1 MKSAGKARNN
11 GLYRHIRTS
20 KEIIRNLLNDSDKN
34 KTEQERRSLLCVI
47 YGGVNQMNIT
57 GDRMKFL
64 RLLSEK
70 YPTRQQVCTEIIN
83 LQAILNLPKGTEH
96 FMSDLHGEYE
106 AFFHILN
113 NSAGVIREKVDMA
126 FEEVL
131 TARERSSLCTLIYYP
146 QEKLRRIHE
155 EGRNTEEWYR
165 FVLQKLIDL
174 AKLLSSKYTRSK
186 VRKAMPSEYSY
197 ILDEL
202 LHAQPDE
209 DNNQMVYHSKI
220 IDTLLRL
227 EEGDDFIIA
236 LSSLIKRLAVDH
248 LHIVGDIFDR
258 GERPDAILNMLMDH
272 HSLDIEWGNHDI
284 LWMGAACGS
293 QACIAAVVRNCLS
306 YNNISV
312 LEQGYGISL
321 RPLVLFAEKMYDE
334 EDPNKAAKKAISIIL
349 FKLEGQIIRRNP
361 EYQMEDR
368 LLLDKVDYENACIE
382 LDDKSYPL
390 KEKRFPTVDRDD
402 PYKLSQAEREIMDEL
417 EKLFLESE
425 QLQRHVEFLYS
436 HGSMYQV
443 FNGNLLFHG
452 CVPLDE
458 DGALKA
464 IHLEGRIYQGRSYMD
479 YADMAARRAFFSE
492 DPPQRYLDFMW
503 YLWCGSNSPLSGR
516 VVKTFERTFIEDKS
530 TWEEPKNPYYEY
542 QSSEPVC
549 RMLLREFG
557 LYSENSHIIN
567 GHTPVHVNQGE
578 NPLKAHGR
586 LIVIDGGFCKA
597 YQKTTGIAGYTL
609 IFNSHGMRLKSHQP
623 FSGMEAALEENMDID
638 SESQQV
644 VTFPK
649 RVMVADTDTGERLK
663 EQIADLEDLLTAYR
677 EGWIAAKAER

>member
-1 MKSAGKARNN
+1 
-11 GLYRHIRTS
+11 
-20 KEIIRNLLNDSDKN
+20 
-34 KTEQERRSLLCVI
+34 
-47 YGGVNQMNIT
+47 MNIT
-57 GDRMKFL
+57 DDRIKFL

-70 YPTRQQVCTEIIN
+70 YRSRQQVCTEIIN

-106 AFFHILN
+106 AFSHILN
-113 NSAGVIREKVDMA
+113 NSAGVIREKVDML
-126 FEEVL
+126 FEETL
-131 TARERSSLCTLIYYP
+131 TPRERSSLCTLIYYP
-146 QEKLRRIHE
+146 EEKLEKINE

-165 FVLQKLIDL
+165 FVLQNMIDL
-174 AKLLSSKYTRSK
+174 AKMLSSKYTRSK

-202 LHAQPDE
+202 LHAQADE
-209 DNNQMVYHSKI
+209 DNNQFVYHQKI
-220 IDTLLRL
+220 IDTLLKL
-227 EEGDDFIIA
+227 GEGDDFIIA

-258 GERPDAILNMLMDH
+258 GERPDAILNMLMQH

-334 EDPNKAAKKAISIIL
+334 TDPNKAAKKAISIIL

-361 EYQMEDR
+361 DYGMQER
-368 LLLDKVDYENACIE
+368 LLLDKVNFDDATIE
-382 LDDKSYPL
+382 IDGVVHEL
-390 KEKRFPTVDRDD
+390 KEKRFPTINRMD
-402 PYKLSQAEREIMDEL
+402 PYALDPAEREIMDEL
-417 EKLFLESE
+417 EKLFRESE
-425 QLQRHVEFLYS
+425 QLQRHVTFLYN
-436 HGSMYQV
+436 HGSMYRK

-458 DGALKA
+458 DGNLKA
-464 IHLEGRIYQGRSYMD
+464 LHFGGRIYQGKSYMD
-479 YADMAARRAFFSE
+479 YADSIARRAYFSDDRTQKE
-492 DPPQRYLDFMW
+492 LDFMW

-516 VVKTFERTFIEDKS
+516 VVKTFERTFLSDES
-530 TWEEPKNPYYEY
+530 TWKEPKNPYYRY
-542 QSSEPVC
+542 QDSEPVC

-567 GHTPVHVNQGE
+567 GHTPIHVMEGE
-578 NPLKAHGR
+578 NPLKANGR

-623 FSGMEAALEENMDID
+623 FSGMEAALSENLDID
-638 SESQQV
+638 SQSQQV
-644 VTFPK
+644 ATLDK
-649 RVMVADTDTGERLK
+649 RLMVADTDTGEMLK

-677 EGWIAAKAER
+677 EGLIAAKA

>member
-1 MKSAGKARNN
+1 
-11 GLYRHIRTS
+11 
-20 KEIIRNLLNDSDKN
+20 
-34 KTEQERRSLLCVI
+34 
-47 YGGVNQMNIT
+47 MNIT

-436 HGSMYQV
+436 RGSMYQV

>member
-1 MKSAGKARNN
+1 
-11 GLYRHIRTS
+11 
-20 KEIIRNLLNDSDKN
+20 
-34 KTEQERRSLLCVI
+34 
-47 YGGVNQMNIT
+47 MNIT
-57 GDRMKFL
+57 DDRIKFL

-70 YPTRQQVCTEIIN
+70 YRSRQQVCTEIIN

-106 AFFHILN
+106 AFSHILN
-113 NSAGVIREKVDMA
+113 NSAGVIREKVDML
-126 FEEVL
+126 FEETL
-131 TARERSSLCTLIYYP
+131 TPRERSSLCTLIYYP
-146 QEKLRRIHE
+146 EEKLEKINE

-165 FVLQKLIDL
+165 FVLQNLIEL
-174 AKLLSSKYTRSK
+174 AKMLSSKYTRSK

-202 LHAQPDE
+202 LHAQADE
-209 DNNQMVYHSKI
+209 DNNQFVYHQKI
-220 IDTLLRL
+220 IDTLLKL
-227 EEGDDFIIA
+227 GEGDDFIIA

-258 GERPDAILNMLMDH
+258 GERPDAILNMLMQH

-334 EDPNKAAKKAISIIL
+334 TDPNKAAKKAISIIL

-361 EYQMEDR
+361 DYGMQER
-368 LLLDKVDYENACIE
+368 LLLDKVNFDDATIE
-382 LDDKSYPL
+382 IDGVVHEL
-390 KEKRFPTVDRDD
+390 KEKRFPTINRMD
-402 PYKLSQAEREIMDEL
+402 PYALDPAEREIMDEL
-417 EKLFLESE
+417 EKLFRESE
-425 QLQRHVEFLYS
+425 QLQRHVTFLYN
-436 HGSMYQV
+436 HGSMYRK

-458 DGALKA
+458 DGNLKA
-464 IHLEGRIYQGRSYMD
+464 LHFGGRIYQGKSYMD
-479 YADMAARRAFFSE
+479 YADSIARRAYFSDDRTQKE
-492 DPPQRYLDFMW
+492 LDFMW

-516 VVKTFERTFIEDKS
+516 VVKTFERTFLSDES
-530 TWEEPKNPYYEY
+530 TWKEPKNPYYRY
-542 QSSEPVC
+542 QDSEPVC

-567 GHTPVHVNQGE
+567 GHTPIHVMEGE
-578 NPLKAHGR
+578 NPLKANGR
-586 LIVIDGGFCKA
+586 LIVIDG
-597 YQKTTGIAGYTL
+597 
-609 IFNSHGMRLKSHQP
+609 
-623 FSGMEAALEENMDID
+623 
-638 SESQQV
+638 
-644 VTFPK
+644 
-649 RVMVADTDTGERLK
+649 
-663 EQIADLEDLLTAYR
+663 
-677 EGWIAAKAER
+677 

>member
-1 MKSAGKARNN
+1 
-11 GLYRHIRTS
+11 
-20 KEIIRNLLNDSDKN
+20 
-34 KTEQERRSLLCVI
+34 
-47 YGGVNQMNIT
+47 MNIT

-146 QEKLRRIHE
+146 QEKLRRIRE

-209 DNNQMVYHSKI
+209 DNNQLVYHSKI

-368 LLLDKVDYENACIE
+368 LLLDKVDYENASIE
-382 LDDKSYPL
+382 LGGKTYPL
-390 KEKRFPTVDRDD
+390 KEKHFPTVDRDD

-479 YADMAARRAFFSE
+479 YADMAARRAFFNE

>member
-1 MKSAGKARNN
+1 
-11 GLYRHIRTS
+11 
-20 KEIIRNLLNDSDKN
+20 
-34 KTEQERRSLLCVI
+34 
-47 YGGVNQMNIT
+47 MNIT
-57 GDRMKFL
+57 DDRIKFL

-70 YPTRQQVCTEIIN
+70 YRSRQQVCTEIIN

-106 AFFHILN
+106 AFSHILN
-113 NSAGVIREKVDMA
+113 NSAGVIREKVDML
-126 FEEVL
+126 FEGTL
-131 TARERSSLCTLIYYP
+131 TPRERSSLCTLIYYP
-146 QEKLRRIHE
+146 EEKLEKINE

-165 FVLQKLIDL
+165 FVLQNLIDL
-174 AKLLSSKYTRSK
+174 AKMLSSKYTRSK

-202 LHAQPDE
+202 LHAQADE
-209 DNNQMVYHSKI
+209 DNNQFVYHQKI
-220 IDTLLRL
+220 IDTLLKL
-227 EEGDDFIIA
+227 GEGDDFIIA

-258 GERPDAILNMLMDH
+258 GERPDAILNMLMQH

-334 EDPNKAAKKAISIIL
+334 TDPNKAAKKAISIIL

-361 EYQMEDR
+361 DYGMQER
-368 LLLDKVDYENACIE
+368 LLLDKVNFDNATIE
-382 LDDKSYPL
+382 IDGVVHEL
-390 KEKRFPTVDRDD
+390 KEKRFPTINRMD
-402 PYKLSQAEREIMDEL
+402 PYALDPAEREIMDEL
-417 EKLFLESE
+417 EKLFRESE
-425 QLQRHVEFLYS
+425 QLQRHVTFLYN
-436 HGSMYQV
+436 HGSMYRK

-458 DGALKA
+458 DGNLKA
-464 IHLEGRIYQGRSYMD
+464 LHFGGRIYQGKSYMD
-479 YADMAARRAFFSE
+479 YADSIARRAYFSDDRTQKE
-492 DPPQRYLDFMW
+492 LDFMW

-516 VVKTFERTFIEDKS
+516 VVKTFERTFLSDES
-530 TWEEPKNPYYEY
+530 TWKEPKNPYYRY
-542 QSSEPVC
+542 QDSEPVC

-567 GHTPVHVNQGE
+567 GHTPIHVMEGE
-578 NPLKAHGR
+578 NPLKANGR

-623 FSGMEAALEENMDID
+623 FSGMEAALSENLDID
-638 SESQQV
+638 SQSQQV
-644 VTFPK
+644 ATLDK
-649 RVMVADTDTGERLK
+649 RLMVADTDTGEMLK

-677 EGWIAAKAER
+677 EGLIAAKA

>member
-1 MKSAGKARNN
+1 
-11 GLYRHIRTS
+11 
-20 KEIIRNLLNDSDKN
+20 
-34 KTEQERRSLLCVI
+34 
-47 YGGVNQMNIT
+47 MNIT

-258 GERPDAILNMLMDH
+258 GERPDAILNMLIDH

-382 LDDKSYPL
+382 LDGKSYPL

-623 FSGMEAALEENMDID
+623 FSGMEVALEENMDID

>member
-1 MKSAGKARNN
+1 
-11 GLYRHIRTS
+11 
-20 KEIIRNLLNDSDKN
+20 
-34 KTEQERRSLLCVI
+34 
-47 YGGVNQMNIT
+47 MNIT

-549 RMLLREFG
+549 RMMLREFG

>member
-1 MKSAGKARNN
+1 
-11 GLYRHIRTS
+11 
-20 KEIIRNLLNDSDKN
+20 
-34 KTEQERRSLLCVI
+34 
-47 YGGVNQMNIT
+47 MNIT

-146 QEKLRRIHE
+146 QEKLRRIRE

-209 DNNQMVYHSKI
+209 DNNQLVYHSKI

-382 LDDKSYPL
+382 LDGKSYPL

>member
-1 MKSAGKARNN
+1 
-11 GLYRHIRTS
+11 
-20 KEIIRNLLNDSDKN
+20 
-34 KTEQERRSLLCVI
+34 
-47 YGGVNQMNIT
+47 MNIT

-236 LSSLIKRLAVDH
+236 LTSLIKRLAVDH

-382 LDDKSYPL
+382 LDGKSYPL

>member
-1 MKSAGKARNN
+1 
-11 GLYRHIRTS
+11 
-20 KEIIRNLLNDSDKN
+20 
-34 KTEQERRSLLCVI
+34 
-47 YGGVNQMNIT
+47 MNIT
-57 GDRMKFL
+57 DDRIKFL

-70 YPTRQQVCTEIIN
+70 YRSRQQVCTEIIN

-106 AFFHILN
+106 AFSHILN
-113 NSAGVIREKVDMA
+113 NSAGVIREKVDML
-126 FEEVL
+126 FEGTL
-131 TARERSSLCTLIYYP
+131 TPRERSSLCTLIYYP
-146 QEKLRRIHE
+146 EEKLEKINE

-165 FVLQKLIDL
+165 FVLQNLIDL
-174 AKLLSSKYTRSK
+174 AKMLSSKYTRSK

-202 LHAQPDE
+202 LHAQADE
-209 DNNQMVYHSKI
+209 DNNQFVYHQKI
-220 IDTLLRL
+220 IDTLLKL
-227 EEGDDFIIA
+227 GEGDDFIIA

-258 GERPDAILNMLMDH
+258 GERPDAILNMLMQH

-321 RPLVLFAEKMYDE
+321 RPLVLFAEKMYE
-334 EDPNKAAKKAISIIL
+334 ETDPNKAAKKAISIIL

-361 EYQMEDR
+361 DYGMQER
-368 LLLDKVDYENACIE
+368 LLLDKVNFDDATIE
-382 LDDKSYPL
+382 IDGVVHEL
-390 KEKRFPTVDRDD
+390 KEKRFPTINRMD
-402 PYKLSQAEREIMDEL
+402 PYALDPAEREIMDEL
-417 EKLFLESE
+417 EKLFRESE
-425 QLQRHVEFLYS
+425 QLQRHVTFLYN
-436 HGSMYQV
+436 HGSMYRK

-458 DGALKA
+458 DGNLKA
-464 IHLEGRIYQGRSYMD
+464 LHFGGRIYQGKSYMD
-479 YADMAARRAFFSE
+479 YADSIARRAYFSDDRTQKE
-492 DPPQRYLDFMW
+492 LDFMW

-516 VVKTFERTFIEDKS
+516 VVKTFERTFLSDES
-530 TWEEPKNPYYEY
+530 TWKEPKNPYYRY
-542 QSSEPVC
+542 QDSEPVC

-567 GHTPVHVNQGE
+567 GHTPIHVMEGE
-578 NPLKAHGR
+578 NPLKANGR

-623 FSGMEAALEENMDID
+623 FSGMEAALSENLDID
-638 SESQQV
+638 SQSQQV
-644 VTFPK
+644 ATLDK
-649 RVMVADTDTGERLK
+649 RLMVADTDTGEMLK

-677 EGWIAAKAER
+677 EGLIAAKA

>member
-1 MKSAGKARNN
+1 
-11 GLYRHIRTS
+11 
-20 KEIIRNLLNDSDKN
+20 
-34 KTEQERRSLLCVI
+34 
-47 YGGVNQMNIT
+47 MNIT
-57 GDRMKFL
+57 DDRIKFL

-70 YPTRQQVCTEIIN
+70 YRSRQQVCTEIIN

-106 AFFHILN
+106 AFSHILN
-113 NSAGVIREKVDMA
+113 NSAGVIREKVDML
-126 FEEVL
+126 FEGTL
-131 TARERSSLCTLIYYP
+131 TPRERSSLCTLIYYP
-146 QEKLRRIHE
+146 EEKLEKINE

-165 FVLQKLIDL
+165 FVLQNLIDL
-174 AKLLSSKYTRSK
+174 AKMLSSKYTRSK

-202 LHAQPDE
+202 LHAQADE
-209 DNNQMVYHSKI
+209 DNNQFVYHQKI
-220 IDTLLRL
+220 IDTLLKL
-227 EEGDDFIIA
+227 GEGDDFIIA

-258 GERPDAILNMLMDH
+258 GERPDAILNMLMQH

-334 EDPNKAAKKAISIIL
+334 TDPNKAAKKAISIIL

-361 EYQMEDR
+361 DYGMQER
-368 LLLDKVDYENACIE
+368 LLLDKVNFDDATIE
-382 LDDKSYPL
+382 IDGVVHEL
-390 KEKRFPTVDRDD
+390 KEKRFPSINRMD
-402 PYKLSQAEREIMDEL
+402 PYALDPAEREIMDEL
-417 EKLFLESE
+417 EKLFRESE
-425 QLQRHVEFLYS
+425 QLQRHVTFLYN
-436 HGSMYQV
+436 HGSMYRK

-458 DGALKA
+458 DGNLKA
-464 IHLEGRIYQGRSYMD
+464 LHFGGRIYQGKSYMD
-479 YADMAARRAFFSE
+479 YADSIARRAYFSDDRTQKE
-492 DPPQRYLDFMW
+492 LDFMW

-516 VVKTFERTFIEDKS
+516 VVKTFERTFLSDES
-530 TWEEPKNPYYEY
+530 TWKEPKNPYYRY
-542 QSSEPVC
+542 QDSEPVC

-567 GHTPVHVNQGE
+567 GHTPIHVMEGE
-578 NPLKAHGR
+578 NPLKANGR

-597 YQKTTGIAGYTL
+597 YQKTTGIAVYTL

-623 FSGMEAALEENMDID
+623 FSGMEAALSENLDID
-638 SESQQV
+638 SQSQQV
-644 VTFPK
+644 ATLDK
-649 RVMVADTDTGERLK
+649 RLMVADTDTGEMLK

-677 EGWIAAKAER
+677 EGLIAAKA

>member
-1 MKSAGKARNN
+1 
-11 GLYRHIRTS
+11 
-20 KEIIRNLLNDSDKN
+20 
-34 KTEQERRSLLCVI
+34 
-47 YGGVNQMNIT
+47 MNIT
-57 GDRMKFL
+57 DDRIKFL

-70 YPTRQQVCTEIIN
+70 YRSRQQVCTEIIN

-106 AFFHILN
+106 AFSHILN
-113 NSAGVIREKVDMA
+113 NSAGVIREKVDML
-126 FEEVL
+126 FEGTL
-131 TARERSSLCTLIYYP
+131 TPRERSSLCTLIYYP
-146 QEKLRRIHE
+146 EEKLEKINE

-165 FVLQKLIDL
+165 FVLQNLIDL
-174 AKLLSSKYTRSK
+174 AKMLSSKYTRSK

-202 LHAQPDE
+202 LHAQADE
-209 DNNQMVYHSKI
+209 DNNQFVYHQKI
-220 IDTLLRL
+220 IDTLLKL
-227 EEGDDFIIA
+227 GEGDDFIIA

-258 GERPDAILNMLMDH
+258 GERPDAILNMLMQH

-334 EDPNKAAKKAISIIL
+334 TDPNKAAKKAISIIL

-361 EYQMEDR
+361 DYGMQER
-368 LLLDKVDYENACIE
+368 LLLDKVNFDDATIE
-382 LDDKSYPL
+382 IDGVVHEL
-390 KEKRFPTVDRDD
+390 KEKRFPTINRMD
-402 PYKLSQAEREIMDEL
+402 PYALDPAEREIMDEL
-417 EKLFLESE
+417 EKLFRESE
-425 QLQRHVEFLYS
+425 QLQRHVTFLYN
-436 HGSMYQV
+436 HGSMYRK

-458 DGALKA
+458 DGNLKA
-464 IHLEGRIYQGRSYMD
+464 LHFGGRIYQGKSYMD
-479 YADMAARRAFFSE
+479 YADSIARRAYFSDVRTQKE
-492 DPPQRYLDFMW
+492 LDFMW

-516 VVKTFERTFIEDKS
+516 VVKTFERTFLSDES
-530 TWEEPKNPYYEY
+530 TWKEPKNPYYRY
-542 QSSEPVC
+542 QDSEPVC

-567 GHTPVHVNQGE
+567 GHTPIHVMEGE
-578 NPLKAHGR
+578 NPLKANGR

-623 FSGMEAALEENMDID
+623 FCGMEAALSENLDID
-638 SESQQV
+638 SQSQQV
-644 VTFPK
+644 ATLDK
-649 RVMVADTDTGERLK
+649 RLMVADTDTGEMLK

-677 EGWIAAKAER
+677 EGLIAAKA

>member
-1 MKSAGKARNN
+1 
-11 GLYRHIRTS
+11 
-20 KEIIRNLLNDSDKN
+20 
-34 KTEQERRSLLCVI
+34 
-47 YGGVNQMNIT
+47 MNIT

-146 QEKLRRIHE
+146 QEKLRRIRE

-209 DNNQMVYHSKI
+209 DNNQLVYHSKI

-382 LDDKSYPL
+382 LDGKSYPL
-390 KEKRFPTVDRDD
+390 KEKHFPTADRDD

-479 YADMAARRAFFSE
+479 YADMAARRAFFNE

>member
-1 MKSAGKARNN
+1 
-11 GLYRHIRTS
+11 
-20 KEIIRNLLNDSDKN
+20 
-34 KTEQERRSLLCVI
+34 
-47 YGGVNQMNIT
+47 MNIT

-146 QEKLRRIHE
+146 QEKLRRIRE

-209 DNNQMVYHSKI
+209 DNNQLVYHSKI

-368 LLLDKVDYENACIE
+368 LLLDKVDYENASIE
-382 LDDKSYPL
+382 LGGKTYPL

-479 YADMAARRAFFSE
+479 YADMAARRAFFNE

-677 EGWIAAKAER
+677 EGWIAARAER

>member
-1 MKSAGKARNN
+1 
-11 GLYRHIRTS
+11 
-20 KEIIRNLLNDSDKN
+20 
-34 KTEQERRSLLCVI
+34 
-47 YGGVNQMNIT
+47 MNIT
-57 GDRMKFL
+57 DDRIKFL

-70 YPTRQQVCTEIIN
+70 YCSRQQVCTEIIN

-106 AFFHILN
+106 AFSHILN
-113 NSAGVIREKVDMA
+113 NSAGVIREKVDML
-126 FEEVL
+126 FEETL
-131 TARERSSLCTLIYYP
+131 TPRERSSLCTLIYYP
-146 QEKLRRIHE
+146 EEKLEKINE

-165 FVLQKLIDL
+165 FVLQNLIDL
-174 AKLLSSKYTRSK
+174 AKMLSSKYTRSK

-202 LHAQPDE
+202 LHAQADE
-209 DNNQMVYHSKI
+209 DNNQFVYHQKI
-220 IDTLLRL
+220 IDTLLKL
-227 EEGDDFIIA
+227 GEGDDFIIA

-258 GERPDAILNMLMDH
+258 GERPDAILNMLMQH

-334 EDPNKAAKKAISIIL
+334 TDPNKAAKKAISIIL

-361 EYQMEDR
+361 DYGMQER
-368 LLLDKVDYENACIE
+368 LLLDKVNFDDATIE
-382 LDDKSYPL
+382 IDGVVHEL
-390 KEKRFPTVDRDD
+390 KEKRFPTINRMD
-402 PYKLSQAEREIMDEL
+402 PYALDPAEREIMDDL
-417 EKLFLESE
+417 EKLFRESE
-425 QLQRHVEFLYS
+425 QLQRHVTFLYN
-436 HGSMYQV
+436 HGSMYRK

-458 DGALKA
+458 DGNLKA
-464 IHLEGRIYQGRSYMD
+464 LHFGGRIYQGKSYMD
-479 YADMAARRAFFSE
+479 YADSIARRAYFSDDRTQKE
-492 DPPQRYLDFMW
+492 LDFMW

-516 VVKTFERTFIEDKS
+516 VVKTFERTFLSDES
-530 TWEEPKNPYYEY
+530 TWKEPKNPYYRY
-542 QSSEPVC
+542 QDSEPVC

-567 GHTPVHVNQGE
+567 GHTPIHVMEGE
-578 NPLKAHGR
+578 NPLKANGR

-623 FSGMEAALEENMDID
+623 FSGMEAALSENLDID
-638 SESQQV
+638 SQSQQV
-644 VTFPK
+644 ATLDK
-649 RVMVADTDTGERLK
+649 RLMVADTDTGEMLK

-677 EGWIAAKAER
+677 EGLIAAKA

>member
-1 MKSAGKARNN
+1 
-11 GLYRHIRTS
+11 
-20 KEIIRNLLNDSDKN
+20 
-34 KTEQERRSLLCVI
+34 
-47 YGGVNQMNIT
+47 MNIT

-258 GERPDAILNMLMDH
+258 GERPDAILNMLIDH

-284 LWMGAACGS
+284 LWMGAGCGS

-382 LDDKSYPL
+382 LDGKSYPL

>member
-1 MKSAGKARNN
+1 
-11 GLYRHIRTS
+11 
-20 KEIIRNLLNDSDKN
+20 
-34 KTEQERRSLLCVI
+34 
-47 YGGVNQMNIT
+47 MNIT
-57 GDRMKFL
+57 DDRIKFL

-70 YPTRQQVCTEIIN
+70 YRSRQQVCTEIIN

-106 AFFHILN
+106 AFSHILN
-113 NSAGVIREKVDMA
+113 NSAGVIREKVDML
-126 FEEVL
+126 FEETL
-131 TARERSSLCTLIYYP
+131 TPRERSSLCTLIYYP
-146 QEKLRRIHE
+146 EEKLEKINE

-165 FVLQKLIDL
+165 FVLQNLIDL
-174 AKLLSSKYTRSK
+174 AKMLSSKYTRSK

-202 LHAQPDE
+202 LHAQADE
-209 DNNQMVYHSKI
+209 DNNQFVYHQKI
-220 IDTLLRL
+220 IDTQLKLG
-227 EEGDDFIIA
+227 EGDDFIIA

-258 GERPDAILNMLMDH
+258 GERPDAILNMLMQH

-334 EDPNKAAKKAISIIL
+334 TDPNKAAKKAISIIL

-361 EYQMEDR
+361 DYGMQER
-368 LLLDKVDYENACIE
+368 LLLDKVNFDDATIE
-382 LDDKSYPL
+382 IDGVVHEL
-390 KEKRFPTVDRDD
+390 KEKRFPTINRMD
-402 PYKLSQAEREIMDEL
+402 PYALDPAEREIMDEL
-417 EKLFLESE
+417 EKLFRESE
-425 QLQRHVEFLYS
+425 QLQRHVTFLYN
-436 HGSMYQV
+436 HGSMYRK

-458 DGALKA
+458 DGNLKA
-464 IHLEGRIYQGRSYMD
+464 LHFGGRIYQGKSYMD
-479 YADMAARRAFFSE
+479 YADSIARRAYFSDDRTQKE
-492 DPPQRYLDFMW
+492 LDFMW

-516 VVKTFERTFIEDKS
+516 VVKTFERTFLSDES
-530 TWEEPKNPYYEY
+530 TWKEPKNPYYRY
-542 QSSEPVC
+542 QDSEPVC

-567 GHTPVHVNQGE
+567 GHTPIHVMEGE
-578 NPLKAHGR
+578 NPLKANGR

-623 FSGMEAALEENMDID
+623 FSGMEAALSENLDID
-638 SESQQV
+638 SQSQQV
-644 VTFPK
+644 ATLDK
-649 RVMVADTDTGERLK
+649 RLMVADTDTGEMLK

-677 EGWIAAKAER
+677 EGLIAAKA

>member
-1 MKSAGKARNN
+1 
-11 GLYRHIRTS
+11 
-20 KEIIRNLLNDSDKN
+20 
-34 KTEQERRSLLCVI
+34 
-47 YGGVNQMNIT
+47 MNIT
-57 GDRMKFL
+57 DDRIKFL

-70 YPTRQQVCTEIIN
+70 YRSRQQVCTEIIN

-106 AFFHILN
+106 AFSHILN
-113 NSAGVIREKVDMA
+113 NSAGVIREKVDML
-126 FEEVL
+126 FEGTL
-131 TARERSSLCTLIYYP
+131 TPRERSSLCTLIYYP
-146 QEKLRRIHE
+146 EEKLEKINE

-165 FVLQKLIDL
+165 FVLQNLIDL
-174 AKLLSSKYTRSK
+174 AKMLSSKYTRSK

-202 LHAQPDE
+202 LHAQADE
-209 DNNQMVYHSKI
+209 DNNQFVYHQKI
-220 IDTLLRL
+220 IDTLLKL
-227 EEGDDFIIA
+227 GEGDDFIIA

-258 GERPDAILNMLMDH
+258 GERPDAILNMLMQH

-334 EDPNKAAKKAISIIL
+334 TDPNKAAKKAISIIL

-361 EYQMEDR
+361 DYGMQER
-368 LLLDKVDYENACIE
+368 LLLDKVNFDDATIE
-382 LDDKSYPL
+382 IDGVVHELR
-390 KEKRFPTVDRDD
+390 EKRFQTINRMD
-402 PYKLSQAEREIMDEL
+402 PYALDPAEREIMDEL
-417 EKLFLESE
+417 EKLFRESE
-425 QLQRHVEFLYS
+425 QLQRHVTFLYN
-436 HGSMYQV
+436 HGSMYRK

-458 DGALKA
+458 DGNLKA
-464 IHLEGRIYQGRSYMD
+464 LHFGGRIYQGKSYMD
-479 YADMAARRAFFSE
+479 YADSIARRAYFSDDRTQKE
-492 DPPQRYLDFMW
+492 LDFMW

-516 VVKTFERTFIEDKS
+516 VVKTFERTFLSDES
-530 TWEEPKNPYYEY
+530 TWKEPKNPYYRY
-542 QSSEPVC
+542 QDSEPVC

-567 GHTPVHVNQGE
+567 GHTPIHVMEGE
-578 NPLKAHGR
+578 NPLKANGR

-623 FSGMEAALEENMDID
+623 FSGMEAALSENLDID
-638 SESQQV
+638 SQSQQV
-644 VTFPK
+644 ATLDK
-649 RVMVADTDTGERLK
+649 RLMVADTDTGEMLK

-677 EGWIAAKAER
+677 EGLIAAKA

>member
-1 MKSAGKARNN
+1 
-11 GLYRHIRTS
+11 
-20 KEIIRNLLNDSDKN
+20 
-34 KTEQERRSLLCVI
+34 
-47 YGGVNQMNIT
+47 MNIT

-227 EEGDDFIIA
+227 EEGNDFIIA

-258 GERPDAILNMLMDH
+258 GERPDAILNMLIDH

-382 LDDKSYPL
+382 LDGKSYPL

-464 IHLEGRIYQGRSYMD
+464 IHLEGRSYQGRSYMD
-479 YADMAARRAFFSE
+479 DADMAARRAFFSE

>member
-1 MKSAGKARNN
+1 
-11 GLYRHIRTS
+11 
-20 KEIIRNLLNDSDKN
+20 
-34 KTEQERRSLLCVI
+34 
-47 YGGVNQMNIT
+47 MNIT
-57 GDRMKFL
+57 GDRIKFL
-64 RLLSEK
+64 RLLSRK

-83 LQAILNLPKGTEH
+83 LQAILNLPKGTAH

-106 AFFHILN
+106 AFSHILN
-113 NSAGVIREKVDMA
+113 NSAGVIREKVDMI
-126 FEEVL
+126 FDQVL
-131 TARERSSLCTLIYYP
+131 TPKERSSLCTLIYYP
-146 QEKLRRIHE
+146 EAKLEKFRE
-155 EGRNTEEWYR
+155 EGKNTEEWYR
-165 FVLQKLIDL
+165 FILYRLIDL
-174 AKLLSSKYTRSK
+174 AKMLSSKYTRSK
-186 VRKAMPSEYSY
+186 VRKAMPPEYSY

-209 DNNQMVYHSKI
+209 DNNQLVYHSKI
-220 IDTLLRL
+220 IDTLLKL
-227 EEGDDFIIA
+227 DDGDGFIIA
-236 LSSLIKRLAVDH
+236 LTSLIKRLAVDH

-258 GERPDAILNMLMDH
+258 GERPDAILNMLMNH

-334 EDPNKAAKKAISIIL
+334 EDPNKAAKKAISVIL

-361 EYQMEDR
+361 DYQMESR
-368 LLLDKVDYENACIE
+368 LLLDKANFDDATIE
-382 LDDKSYPL
+382 LDDKVYEL
-390 KEKRFPTVDRDD
+390 KEKKFPTINRND
-402 PYKLSQAEREIMDEL
+402 PYALDAAEREIMDEL

-425 QLQRHVEFLYS
+425 QLQRHINFLYNK
-436 HGSMYQV
+436 GGMYRK

-458 DGALKA
+458 DGNLKA
-464 IHLEGRIYQGRSYMD
+464 LCFDGRIYQGKSYMD
-479 YADMAARRAFFSE
+479 YAEGMARRAFYAKHNKQ
-492 DPPQRYLDFMW
+492 DALDFMW

-516 VVKTFERTFIEDKS
+516 VVKTFERTFIEDRS
-530 TWEEPKNPYYEY
+530 TWVEPQNPYYHY
-542 QSSEPVC
+542 QNSEPVC

-567 GHTPVHVNQGE
+567 GHTPIHAAQGE
-578 NPLKAHGR
+578 KPMKANGR

-623 FSGMEAALEENMDID
+623 FLGMEAALEENLDID
-638 SESQQV
+638 SDSQQV
-644 VTFPK
+644 AVFNK
-649 RVMVADTDTGERLK
+649 RMMVADTDTGVELK
-663 EQIADLEDLLTAYR
+663 EQISDLEDLLTAYR
-677 EGWIAAKAER
+677 EGVIPTNS

>member
-1 MKSAGKARNN
+1 
-11 GLYRHIRTS
+11 
-20 KEIIRNLLNDSDKN
+20 
-34 KTEQERRSLLCVI
+34 
-47 YGGVNQMNIT
+47 MNIT
-57 GDRMKFL
+57 DDRIKFL

-70 YPTRQQVCTEIIN
+70 YRSRQQVCTEIIN

-106 AFFHILN
+106 AFSHILN
-113 NSAGVIREKVDMA
+113 NSAGVIREKVDML
-126 FEEVL
+126 FEETL
-131 TARERSSLCTLIYYP
+131 TPRERSSLCTLIYYP
-146 QEKLRRIHE
+146 EEKLEKINE

-165 FVLQKLIDL
+165 FVLQNLIDL
-174 AKLLSSKYTRSK
+174 AKMLSSKYTRSK

-202 LHAQPDE
+202 LHAQADE
-209 DNNQMVYHSKI
+209 DNNQFVYHQKI
-220 IDTLLRL
+220 IDTLLKL
-227 EEGDDFIIA
+227 GEGDDFIIA

-258 GERPDAILNMLMDH
+258 GERPDAILNMLMQH

-334 EDPNKAAKKAISIIL
+334 TDPNKAAKKAISIIL

-361 EYQMEDR
+361 DYGMQER
-368 LLLDKVDYENACIE
+368 LLLDKVNFDDATIE
-382 LDDKSYPL
+382 IDGVVHEL
-390 KEKRFPTVDRDD
+390 KEKRFPTINRMD
-402 PYKLSQAEREIMDEL
+402 PYALDPAEREIMDEL
-417 EKLFLESE
+417 EKLFRESE
-425 QLQRHVEFLYS
+425 QLQRHVTFRYN
-436 HGSMYQV
+436 HGSMYRK

-458 DGALKA
+458 DGNLKA
-464 IHLEGRIYQGRSYMD
+464 LHFGGRIYQGKSYMD
-479 YADMAARRAFFSE
+479 YADSIARRAYFSDDRTQKE
-492 DPPQRYLDFMW
+492 LDFMW

-516 VVKTFERTFIEDKS
+516 VVKTFERTFLSDES
-530 TWEEPKNPYYEY
+530 TWKEPKNPYYRY
-542 QSSEPVC
+542 QDSEPVC

-567 GHTPVHVNQGE
+567 GHTPIHVMEGE
-578 NPLKAHGR
+578 NPLKANGR

-623 FSGMEAALEENMDID
+623 FSGMEAALSENLDID
-638 SESQQV
+638 SQSQQV
-644 VTFPK
+644 ATLDK
-649 RVMVADTDTGERLK
+649 RLMVADTDTGEMLK

-677 EGWIAAKAER
+677 EGLIAAKA

>member
-1 MKSAGKARNN
+1 
-11 GLYRHIRTS
+11 
-20 KEIIRNLLNDSDKN
+20 
-34 KTEQERRSLLCVI
+34 
-47 YGGVNQMNIT
+47 MNIT
-57 GDRMKFL
+57 DDRIKFL

-70 YPTRQQVCTEIIN
+70 YRSRQQVCTEIIN

-106 AFFHILN
+106 AFSHILN
-113 NSAGVIREKVDMA
+113 NSAGVIREKVDML
-126 FEEVL
+126 FEETL
-131 TARERSSLCTLIYYP
+131 TPRERSSLCTLIYYP
-146 QEKLRRIHE
+146 EEKLEKINE

-165 FVLQKLIDL
+165 FVLQNLIDL
-174 AKLLSSKYTRSK
+174 AKMLSSKYTRSK
-186 VRKAMPSEYSY
+186 VRKAMPEAFGY

-202 LHAQPDE
+202 LHAQADE
-209 DNNQMVYHSKI
+209 DNNQFVYHQKI
-220 IDTLLRL
+220 IDTLLKL
-227 EEGDDFIIA
+227 GEGDDFIIA

-258 GERPDAILNMLMDH
+258 GERPDAILNMLMQH

-334 EDPNKAAKKAISIIL
+334 TDPNKAAKKAISIIL

-361 EYQMEDR
+361 DYGMQER
-368 LLLDKVDYENACIE
+368 LLLDKVNFDDATIE
-382 LDDKSYPL
+382 IDGVVHEL
-390 KEKRFPTVDRDD
+390 KEKRFPTINRMD
-402 PYKLSQAEREIMDEL
+402 PYALDPAEREIMDEL
-417 EKLFLESE
+417 EKLFRESE
-425 QLQRHVEFLYS
+425 QLQRHVTFLYN
-436 HGSMYQV
+436 HGSMYRK

-458 DGALKA
+458 DGNLKA
-464 IHLEGRIYQGRSYMD
+464 LHFGGRIYQGKSYMD
-479 YADMAARRAFFSE
+479 YADSIARRAYFSDDRTQKE
-492 DPPQRYLDFMW
+492 LDFMW

-516 VVKTFERTFIEDKS
+516 VVKTFERTFLSDES
-530 TWEEPKNPYYEY
+530 TWKEPKNPYYRY
-542 QSSEPVC
+542 QDSEPVC

-567 GHTPVHVNQGE
+567 GHTPIHVMEGE
-578 NPLKAHGR
+578 NPLKANGR

-623 FSGMEAALEENMDID
+623 FSGMEAALSENLDID
-638 SESQQV
+638 SQSQQV
-644 VTFPK
+644 ATLDK
-649 RVMVADTDTGERLK
+649 RLMVADTDTGEMLK

-677 EGWIAAKAER
+677 EGLIAAKA

>member
-1 MKSAGKARNN
+1 
-11 GLYRHIRTS
+11 
-20 KEIIRNLLNDSDKN
+20 
-34 KTEQERRSLLCVI
+34 
-47 YGGVNQMNIT
+47 MNIT
-57 GDRMKFL
+57 DDRIKFL

-70 YPTRQQVCTEIIN
+70 YRSRQQVCTEIIN

-106 AFFHILN
+106 AFSHILN
-113 NSAGVIREKVDMA
+113 NSAGVIREKVDML
-126 FEEVL
+126 FEETL
-131 TARERSSLCTLIYYP
+131 TPRERSSLCTLIYYP
-146 QEKLRRIHE
+146 EEKLEKINE

-165 FVLQKLIDL
+165 FVLQNLIDL
-174 AKLLSSKYTRSK
+174 AKMLSSKYTRSK

-202 LHAQPDE
+202 LHAQADE
-209 DNNQMVYHSKI
+209 DNNQFVYHQKI
-220 IDTLLRL
+220 IDTLLKL
-227 EEGDDFIIA
+227 GEGDDFIIA

-258 GERPDAILNMLMDH
+258 GERPDAILNMLMQH

-334 EDPNKAAKKAISIIL
+334 TDPNKAAKKAISIIL

-361 EYQMEDR
+361 DYGMQER
-368 LLLDKVDYENACIE
+368 LLLDKVNFDDATIE
-382 LDDKSYPL
+382 IDGVVHEL
-390 KEKRFPTVDRDD
+390 KEKRFPTINRMD
-402 PYKLSQAEREIMDEL
+402 PYALDPAEREIMDEL
-417 EKLFLESE
+417 EKLFRESE
-425 QLQRHVEFLYS
+425 QLQRHVTFLYN
-436 HGSMYQV
+436 HGSMYRK

-458 DGALKA
+458 DGNLKA
-464 IHLEGRIYQGRSYMD
+464 LHFGGRIYQGKSYMD
-479 YADMAARRAFFSE
+479 YADSIARRAYFSDDRTQKE
-492 DPPQRYLDFMW
+492 LDFMW

-516 VVKTFERTFIEDKS
+516 VVKTFERTFLSEES
-530 TWEEPKNPYYEY
+530 TWKEPKNPYYRY
-542 QSSEPVC
+542 QDSEPVC

-567 GHTPVHVNQGE
+567 GHTPIHVMEGE
-578 NPLKAHGR
+578 NPLKANGR

-623 FSGMEAALEENMDID
+623 FSGMEAALSENLDID
-638 SESQQV
+638 SQSQQV
-644 VTFPK
+644 ATLDK
-649 RVMVADTDTGERLK
+649 RLMVADTDTGEMLK

-677 EGWIAAKAER
+677 EGLIAAKA

>member
-1 MKSAGKARNN
+1 
-11 GLYRHIRTS
+11 
-20 KEIIRNLLNDSDKN
+20 
-34 KTEQERRSLLCVI
+34 
-47 YGGVNQMNIT
+47 MNIT
-57 GDRMKFL
+57 DDRIKFL

-70 YPTRQQVCTEIIN
+70 YRSRQQVCTEIIN

-106 AFFHILN
+106 AFSHILN
-113 NSAGVIREKVDMA
+113 NSAGVIREKVDML
-126 FEEVL
+126 FEETL
-131 TARERSSLCTLIYYP
+131 TPRERSSLCTLIYYP
-146 QEKLRRIHE
+146 EEKLEKINE

-165 FVLQKLIDL
+165 FVLQNLIDL
-174 AKLLSSKYTRSK
+174 AKMLSSKYTRSK

-202 LHAQPDE
+202 LHAQADE
-209 DNNQMVYHSKI
+209 DNNQFVYHQKI
-220 IDTLLRL
+220 IDTLLKL
-227 EEGDDFIIA
+227 GEGDDFIIA

-258 GERPDAILNMLMDH
+258 GERPDAILNMLMQH

-334 EDPNKAAKKAISIIL
+334 TDPNKAAKKAISIIL

-361 EYQMEDR
+361 DYGMQER
-368 LLLDKVDYENACIE
+368 LLLDKVNFDDATIE
-382 LDDKSYPL
+382 IDGVVHEL
-390 KEKRFPTVDRDD
+390 KEKRFPTINRMD
-402 PYKLSQAEREIMDEL
+402 PYALDPAEREIMDEL
-417 EKLFLESE
+417 EKLFRESE
-425 QLQRHVEFLYS
+425 QLQRHVTFLYN
-436 HGSMYQV
+436 HGSMYRK

-458 DGALKA
+458 DGNLKA
-464 IHLEGRIYQGRSYMD
+464 LHFGGRIYQGKSYMD
-479 YADMAARRAFFSE
+479 YADSIARRAYFSDDRTQKE
-492 DPPQRYLDFMW
+492 LDFMW

-516 VVKTFERTFIEDKS
+516 VVKTFERTFLSDES
-530 TWEEPKNPYYEY
+530 TWKEPKNPYYRY
-542 QSSEPVC
+542 QDSEPVC

-567 GHTPVHVNQGE
+567 GHTPIHVKQGE
-578 NPLKAHGR
+578 TPLKANGR

-623 FSGMEAALEENMDID
+623 FSGMEAALSENLDID
-638 SESQQV
+638 SQSQQV
-644 VTFPK
+644 ATLDK
-649 RVMVADTDTGERLK
+649 RLMVADTDTGEMLK

-677 EGWIAAKAER
+677 EGLIAAKA

>member
-1 MKSAGKARNN
+1 
-11 GLYRHIRTS
+11 
-20 KEIIRNLLNDSDKN
+20 
-34 KTEQERRSLLCVI
+34 
-47 YGGVNQMNIT
+47 MNIT

-146 QEKLRRIHE
+146 QEKLRRIRE

-209 DNNQMVYHSKI
+209 DNNQLVYHSKI

-382 LDDKSYPL
+382 LDGKSYPL
-390 KEKRFPTVDRDD
+390 KEKHFPTVDRDD

-417 EKLFLESE
+417 EKLFLDSE

-479 YADMAARRAFFSE
+479 YADMAARRAFFNE

-638 SESQQV
+638 SESQRV